1 MPAVI
6 SLWPRAKK
14 PLIDQMPPVAPYFL
28 AGEDL
33 FVQKAQTEIYVKHL
47 FSKAEIL
54 PRLGPVIMSPGICCN
69 ANVFRIDTRGGCL
82 SLAHNRSFANLLAA
96 EGFDVYLYHPGYT
109 DRVHNRYLSRHCPR
123 SIHYQKRL

>member
-14 PLIDQMPPVAPYFL
+14 PLIDQMPPVAPYF
-28 AGEDL
+28 
-33 FVQKAQTEIYVKHL
+33 
-47 FSKAEIL
+47 
-54 PRLGPVIMSPGICCN
+54 
-69 ANVFRIDTRGGCL
+69 
-82 SLAHNRSFANLLAA
+82 LAA